1 MAILPKSLPSYLLLA
16 SIYSSK
22 MECNWMNRI
31 ITFTAALILVW
42 ITGYLLIAGR
52 GLLIPIVISIF
63 VWHLLNTINSG
74 VQKIPFIGTHLPSWI
89 SMILSLFV
97 VVCLVM
103 ILINIITNNVSD
115 VIAASPRYQ
124 ENLLHI
130 FNNLDQRFHVKG
142 IFDFDSLIQGFSIQS
157 MLVNIYGVFT
167 TITSSAVLISL
178 YVVFLFVEQHYFTQ
192 KMDAFF
198 PQEEHRKLVK
208 NIISHITKDTQTYL
222 GIKTLLSLLT
232 ATLSWFIMKWVGL
245 DFAEFW
251 ALLIFFLNYIPNI
264 GAIVATAFPA
274 ALALIQFESW
284 WPFLEVTSG
293 IVAIQFFVGNF
304 LEPRL
309 LGKSLNLSPLV
320 ILFALALWGAIW
332 GVLGMFLSVPITVMM
347 MIIFAHFD
355 VTRPIAILLSQDGYI
370 HKSYESLEN

>member
-1 MAILPKSLPSYLLLA
+1 MEILLKSLPSYLLLA

-284 WPFLEVTSG
+284 WPFLEVTFG

>member
-1 MAILPKSLPSYLLLA
+1 
-16 SIYSSK
+16 
-22 MECNWMNRI
+22 
-31 ITFTAALILVW
+31 
-42 ITGYLLIAGR
+42 
-52 GLLIPIVISIF
+52 
-63 VWHLLNTINSG
+63 
-74 VQKIPFIGTHLPSWI
+74 
-89 SMILSLFV
+89 
-97 VVCLVM
+97 
-103 ILINIITNNVSD
+103 
-115 VIAASPRYQ
+115 
-124 ENLLHI
+124 
-130 FNNLDQRFHVKG
+130 
-142 IFDFDSLIQGFSIQS
+142 
-157 MLVNIYGVFT
+157 
-167 TITSSAVLISL
+167 
-178 YVVFLFVEQHYFTQ
+178 
-192 KMDAFF
+192 
-198 PQEEHRKLVK
+198 
-208 NIISHITKDTQTYL
+208 
-222 GIKTLLSLLT
+222 
-232 ATLSWFIMKWVGL
+232 MKWVGL